1 MLSLKMISVI
11 SLNFLRTDLSVRSY
25 FQFTEDELNHIYK
38 VLKADEHLN
47 GLLILDTCNR
57 TEIYIDHDSSFDITA
72 LLYDLQE
79 LKETHILPEQFIII
93 RNTEQAVKYMAEVA
107 NGLHSMV
114 IGDKQ
119 ILNQFKKAFRISQ
132 QNHFISGNIER
143 IFQAIFRS
151 HKRIANET
159 GYHKGSRSVSH
170 LAVTEVKQRFR
181 DKSTHVLV
189 IGAGEIAAD
198 LLKYLAAQSYTN
210 VTVVNRTAIKAMLI
224 TKVYKYAV
232 ADYNLNSE
240 FLNEFQVI
248 ISCAAAENVLSPK
261 ILRGVHEKLL
271 IDLTTF
277 RSIQDYPGNSN
288 RLVTLD
294 DFANLRETAS
304 NEQLTA
310 IETINQ
316 IITEELKT
324 FFAWMTR
331 RAELPKYILQ

>member
-1 MLSLKMISVI
+1 MISVI
-11 SLNFLRTDLSVRSY
+11 SLNFLRTDLAVRSY
-25 FQFTEDELNHIYK
+25 FQFTDDELNRIYQDLK
-38 VLKADEHLN
+38 VQDYLR

-72 LLYDLQE
+72 LLRHLQAV
-79 LKETHILPEQFIII
+79 KQTDIHPEQFVII
-93 RNTEQAVKYMAEVA
+93 RDTESAVKYIAEVA

-132 QNHFISGNIER
+132 QNHSISGNIER

-170 LAVTEVKQRFR
+170 LAVNEIKRRFR
-181 DKSTHVLV
+181 DKATPVLV

-198 LLKYLAAQSYTN
+198 LLKYFAAQLFTN
-210 VTVVNRTAIKAMLI
+210 VTIVNRTAEKAQLLSDR
-224 TKVYKYAV
+224 YDYV
-232 ADYNLNSE
+232 AAGYDLNAS
-240 FLNEFQVI
+240 FLNQFQVI
-248 ISCAAAENVLSPK
+248 ISCAATENVLSSS
-261 ILRGVHEKLL
+261 ILKDAHHKLL

-277 RSIQDYPGNSN
+277 RSIQVNQGSSN

-294 DFANLRETAS
+294 DFANLRDTAS

-310 IETINQ
+310 IEKVNQ
-316 IITEELKT
+316 IIIEELNT
-324 FFAWMTR
+324 FFIWMAM
-331 RAELPKYILQ
+331 RASSPQLIIS